1 MLKDTFCSSPWFHLR
16 LTYDGSY
23 KKCRWQRGFDPVNN
37 INEMGILD
45 YINSGEMSN
54 FRLEL
59 LDGITPSGCEPCN
72 YQDKF
77 DKLSGRQKQLL
88 KSGIRID
95 DFENSLL
102 SSPHLQDFT
111 YSNNNHGI
119 TKRVPTDLHVDIGNL
134 CNSGCI
140 MCEPYASTKLVQD
153 YIKLY
158 KKSDLFYEPVKY
170 TPWVNNKPVF
180 EKFLSD
186 INSIDGLRYIQLLG
200 GETLYNQA
208 FYDICNSLIASGKSQ
223 TCIMGTTTNGTIYK
237 EELEHIIPKFKEFH
251 LGLSIEAVT
260 PLNDYVRYPGKITD
274 ILSNIDK
281 FLALREN
288 YPSLY
293 LTLRITPNVFTVY
306 ELDKLF
312 AYAIEKNITLE
323 ACNIMFKPASLRME
337 IMPDDIRQEVIEKLE
352 NLVDRY
358 KLSRHNVINIRHIDK
373 IRQVA
378 SDSVHEYLDFVK
390 SYQVP
395 DDIDQQRK
403 NLVEFLK
410 SFESLRNNTILEY
423 APRYKDFLTSIGY

>member
-1 MLKDTFCSSPWFHLR
+1 
-16 LTYDGSY
+16 
-23 KKCRWQRGFDPVNN
+23 
-37 INEMGILD
+37 
-45 YINSGEMSN
+45 
-54 FRLEL
+54 
-59 LDGITPSGCEPCN
+59 
-72 YQDKF
+72 
-77 DKLSGRQKQLL
+77 
-88 KSGIRID
+88 
-95 DFENSLL
+95 
-102 SSPHLQDFT
+102 
-111 YSNNNHGI
+111 
-119 TKRVPTDLHVDIGNL
+119 
-134 CNSGCI
+134 
-140 MCEPYASTKLVQD
+140 
-153 YIKLY
+153 
-158 KKSDLFYEPVKY
+158 
-170 TPWVNNKPVF
+170 
-180 EKFLSD
+180 
-186 INSIDGLRYIQLLG
+186 
-200 GETLYNQA
+200 
-208 FYDICNSLIASGKSQ
+208 
-223 TCIMGTTTNGTIYK
+223 MGTTTNGTIYK

-312 AYAIEKNITLE
+312 EYAIEKNITLE